1 MDKRAE
7 RGLAIGLALGV
18 GVGLALDNIAVGIG
32 VGVALGLTVFK
43 DMGSESAKSCEKET
57 GVPPTEDSD
66 GE

>member
-32 VGVALGLTVFK
+32 VGVVLGLTVFK

-57 GVPPTEDSD
+57 EAPPAEDSNKD
-66 GE
+66 